1 MPLRL
6 IGVAGIVVVV
16 AWGVIATIP
25 QSSTLTDLA
34 QTVAY
39 ACGYNAGAEMVLGH
53 AVGPPLEWCAKIKA
67 TAAANGFN
75 QP

>member
-16 AWGVIATIP
+16 ALGVIATIP
-25 QSSTLTDLA
+25 QSSTLSDLA

-53 AVGPPLEWCAKIKA
+53 AVGEREWCKPIKA